1 MSDDTRRIIDAI
13 DNLSCKVG
21 RVADNLEALSTLCS
35 VVTTMLVL
43 FIVIAFTAALFNSCS
58 LPPTT

>member
-13 DNLSCKVG
+13 DNLSRKVG

-35 VVTTMLVL
+35 VVMMILVL
-43 FIVIAFTAALFNSCS
+43 FVVAAFTAALFNGCS
-58 LPPTT
+58 LTPTT